1 MNFGELKTRVRDLGF
16 TDDTDLT
23 ENMNLLISSLN
34 SALQVINSD
43 VRSQIGNYEIIQDG
57 TLTGLNKIDMETE
70 TTVNGFVYFDAM
82 DKATREYDNA
92 ILPFTDYEVYQDK
105 ILVFDKSIE
114 GTFEFYYKK
123 RVPLITST
131 TADTTALPIAY
142 QVEHLLPFL
151 TAYYCWLD
159 DDAEIA
165 SRWYNE
171 YDSQKTE
178 YTNKKTQE
186 TPKARIRTDLSD
198 VEWW

>member
-34 SALQVINSD
+34 NALQVINSD

-70 TTVNGFVYFDAM
+70 TTVNGFMYFDAM

-131 TADTTALPIAY
+131 TAVITTNNSG
-142 QVEHLLPFL
+142 V
-151 TAYYCWLD
+151 
-159 DDAEIA
+159 
-165 SRWYNE
+165 
-171 YDSQKTE
+171 
-178 YTNKKTQE
+178 
-186 TPKARIRTDLSD
+186 
-198 VEWW
+198 